1 MKKTLLFL
9 SLLALCLACSK
20 SDPAPVAPTLTG
32 TRWSAFNFKS
42 VIDGSN
48 VYQILKFNT
57 ATTMEI
63 YSATEKTAIVGT
75 PQPATYTYADPT
87 VTISFNNQST
97 SGTVSGNTLRYGG
110 KEYVKEP

>member
-1 MKKTLLFL
+1 MKKTILFL
-9 SLLALCLACSK
+9 SLLTALLGCSK

-42 VIDGSN
+42 VVTGAN

-57 ATTMEI
+57 ATSMEI

-75 PQPATYTYADPT
+75 PQIASYTYADPT
-87 VTISFNNQST
+87 ITISFNNQST